1 MLHVGNKNEMKNKFD
16 FDVISNYL
24 WKKKYKHFYTKI
36 CNENKDEI
44 IFLKVRGKSLV
55 IISNYY
61 NYLKPKAKHKL

>member
-24 WKKKYKHFYTKI
+24 WKKNYKNFNTKI

-44 IFLKVRGKSLV
+44 IFLKVRGKSIV
-55 IISNYY
+55 IISN
-61 NYLKPKAKHKL
+61 L